1 MEDDESEE
9 AIQDALRPVANI
21 LMGPFT
27 EMGHNHKAL
36 DHLYQEVKDMDV
48 TDAKKLANLVFLNV
62 CIEETLRLYP
72 ALITGGSRMATQKDM
87 TVAGRWIPPYTK
99 IVAPPYLIARTP
111 EQHATHPY

>member
-1 MEDDESEE
+1 
-9 AIQDALRPVANI
+9 
-21 LMGPFT
+21 
-27 EMGHNHKAL
+27 MGHNHKAL

-72 ALITGGSRMATQKDM
+72 ALITGGSRMATQKEM

-99 IVAPPYLIARTP
+99 IVAPRISS
-111 EQHATHPY
+111 HGHPSSMQLTLVERQ